1 VGYDISPIKRVK
13 FKIQNGGEN
22 YFSHYCGVLTPAE
35 PVMEKS
41 VIL

>member
-1 VGYDISPIKRVK
+1 MHIYPSSICE
-13 FKIQNGGEN
+13 NGGEN
-22 YFSHYCGVLTPAE
+22 YFSHYCGILTPAE